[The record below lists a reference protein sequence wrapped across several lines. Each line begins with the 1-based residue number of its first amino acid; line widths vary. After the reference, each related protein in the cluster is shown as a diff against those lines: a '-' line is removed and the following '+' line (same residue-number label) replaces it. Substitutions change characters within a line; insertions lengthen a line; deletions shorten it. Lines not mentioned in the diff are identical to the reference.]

1 MTDSK
6 NPKKLEKTVW
16 HARAE
21 TRFVPCRFVRM
32 FVRLFLLFFADF
44 LRVFVESVV
53 PDGKRRRETR
63 GDRRLG
69 VARGPRDAPR
79 SLYVGL
85 APTPGK
91 MILFMGSYCFHSC
104 PAHDIPPA
112 FSLSP
117 DGDPGRGGCAARAA
131 PRAPAPGGSPRARRR
146 RPDARRGARAWTTE
160 WPDERLRGGRD
171 GDQTR

>member
-1 MTDSK
+1 
-6 NPKKLEKTVW
+6 
-16 HARAE
+16 
-21 TRFVPCRFVRM
+21 M

-117 DGDPGRGGCAARAA
+117 DGDPGRGGRLARRRRRR
-131 PRAPAPGGSPRARRR
+131 PRRKSRARRR

>member
-1 MTDSK
+1 MNIDDR
-6 NPKKLEKTVW
+6 LEKKTRRSSPTVW
-16 HARAE
+16 HAGAE

-104 PAHDIPPA
+104 PAQDEGIPPSL

-117 DGDPGRGGCAARAA
+117 DGDPGRGGVFGSRGAAKDGPRRKSEGAA
-131 PRAPAPGGSPRARRR
+131 PPPRRAPRRARV
-146 RPDARRGARAWTTE
+146 DH
-160 WPDERLRGGRD
+160 
-171 GDQTR
+171 

>member
-6 NPKKLEKTVW
+6 KKPVVRHPLCGTRAPKHVLFRVVSV
-16 HARAE
+16 AN
-21 TRFVPCRFVRM
+21 
-32 FVRLFLLFFADF
+32 VRLFLLFFADF

-53 PDGKRRRETR
+53 SDGKRRRETR

-117 DGDPGRGGCAARAA
+117 DGDPGRGGVRGSRGAAGAGPRRKSEGAA
-131 PRAPAPGGSPRARRR
+131 PPARRAPRRARV
-146 RPDARRGARAWTTE
+146 DH
-160 WPDERLRGGRD
+160 
-171 GDQTR
+171 

>member
-117 DGDPGRGGCAARAA
+117 DGDPGRGGVRGSRGAAGAGPRRKSEGAA
-131 PRAPAPGGSPRARRR
+131 PSARRAPRRARV
-146 RPDARRGARAWTTE
+146 DH
-160 WPDERLRGGRD
+160 
-171 GDQTR
+171 

>member
-6 NPKKLEKTVW
+6 KKPVVRHPLCGTRAPKHVLFRVVSV
-16 HARAE
+16 AN
-21 TRFVPCRFVRM
+21 
-32 FVRLFLLFFADF
+32 VRLFLLFFADF

-104 PAHDIPPA
+104 PAQDIPPSL

-117 DGDPGRGGCAARAA
+117 DGDPGRGGVRGSRGAAGAGPRRKSEGAA
-131 PRAPAPGGSPRARRR
+131 PPPRRAPRRARV
-146 RPDARRGARAWTTE
+146 DH
-160 WPDERLRGGRD
+160 
-171 GDQTR
+171 